1 MNKYYYFCGKFIEM
15 FESLYNTIYLKLW
28 SGDKKMGPQKNVFVS
43 KSCEIFGDT
52 VYDLKWSLKYI
63 HKNGKTS
70 TPITISE
77 RANKW
82 DLRKLIRQIEKDII
96 PQKIKELIKEH
107 ERPECVK

>member
-1 MNKYYYFCGKFIEM
+1 M

-70 TPITISE
+70 HSVTISE
-77 RANKW
+77 RASRWN
-82 DLRKLIRQIEKDII
+82 LRNTIRMIEKHVL
-96 PQKIKELIKEH
+96 PKEVDALISKNTH
-107 ERPECVK
+107 SA